1 MRLLSRLFLKYIPGA
16 VAFSRILGYLIDDSG
31 NYIVD
36 DSGNRI
42 KGDL

>member
-1 MRLLSRLFLKYIPGA
+1 MRLLKRLVLNYFYKPLG
-16 VAFSRILGYLIDDSG
+16 RILGYLVDDSG

-36 DSGNRI
+36 DNGNRI

>member
-1 MRLLSRLFLKYIPGA
+1 MRLLKRLVLSYFYKPLG
-16 VAFSRILGYLIDDSG
+16 RILGYLTDDSG

-36 DSGNRI
+36 DNGNRI